1 MNRRNTSRPL
11 ARFVFSGL
19 VAGGLAAAALGLGA
33 GTAAAG
39 GPYTW
44 CPGQS
49 MYSGIDVA
57 SHTGAPGTDL
67 PWDMSVCHEW
77 WYVNWGSGNISPGI
91 WDGDNPP
98 PPPEALEP
106 RPCPPIAFMCP

>member
-1 MNRRNTSRPL
+1 MHIPNTSRPL
-11 ARFVFSGL
+11 ARLAISGL
-19 VAGGLAAAALGLGA
+19 VTGGLAAAALGLGA

-44 CPGQS
+44 CPGQN
-49 MYSGIDVA
+49 SGIDIEH
-57 SHTGAPGTDL
+57 HTGAPGAVN
-67 PWDMSVCHEW
+67 WDMNVCHTW
-77 WYVNWGSGNISPGI
+77 WYVNWGFGNINPGI

-106 RPCPPIAFMCP
+106 RQCPPFAFMCP